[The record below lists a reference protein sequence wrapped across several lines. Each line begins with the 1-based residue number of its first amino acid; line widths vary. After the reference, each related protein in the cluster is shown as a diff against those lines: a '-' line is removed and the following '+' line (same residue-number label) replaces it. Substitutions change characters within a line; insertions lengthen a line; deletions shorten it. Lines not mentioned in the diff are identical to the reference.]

1 MAHDLNLKA
10 LIDRGEC
17 CWEKSE
23 DGSYYVMKNVVY
35 CANPF
40 EDAVY
45 YKNPNG
51 FGPYTPPPG
60 TRPDG
65 LYQSMWIYVPAVI
78 FEGGQINGNDIANAP
93 ILFQNGCA
101 GWRSSNPSGSPE
113 KDFVSMGCV
122 YIFCGARS
130 RGAGK
135 QAGTGRDLGK
145 SPCAVVDLK
154 AGVRFVRLNSDVIP
168 GDKNKIIS
176 VGISGGGQMSSIL
189 GASGDVSDYY
199 PYLYEIGA
207 AGIEKQGE
215 TYVSTISDSI
225 FAAQCY
231 CPITDIA
238 NADAAYAWMRFDAGD
253 TGYAMGGPGAHPGG
267 HMALGGP
274 GGSGGPGGPGGPG
287 MPSGP
292 FTKPFTPFSEFKL
305 ALQNDLAVEYA
316 KYINSL
322 GIRNQAGE
330 LLTFDIGSDGK
341 PDPRSGSFYRQILA
355 NISEALNIYLKD
367 CIQPDGSFVKLTRKH
382 QRPNLPAPL
391 QSFPMKD
398 VDEYLSE
405 FDDTDKWLRKNEDGS
420 YEVTD
425 LAGFIN
431 GTRLKRN
438 KDIPSFDTFHNTQES
453 NAFGAEDIDKSHFSR
468 IVADVLKEN
477 YERYS
482 KMEGFENED
491 VDDYIA
497 QANDPYVIKQT
508 ELMASMLTMLKK
520 DCTPA
525 KHWRTR
531 NGSFDE
537 HTSFSIAYT
546 LAMAANAH
554 PLVESVDYGLPWME
568 PHCGA
573 EGTQSAGSFEEW
585 VEKIC
590 RN

>member
-1 MAHDLNLKA
+1 MPHELDLKT
-10 LIDRGEC
+10 LIDSGEC
-17 CWEKSE
+17 RWERSE
-23 DGSYYVMKNVVY
+23 DGNYYVMKNIVY

-60 TRPDG
+60 TKPDG
-65 LYQSMWIYVPAVI
+65 LYQTLWIYVPAGI
-78 FEGGQINGNDIANAP
+78 FEGGKVNGYDAKTAP
-93 ILFQNGCA
+93 IIFQNGCA
-101 GWRSSNPSGSPE
+101 GWRSSDPSRNPE

-122 YIFCGARS
+122 YVMCGARS

-135 QAGTGRDLGK
+135 QTGTGRDLGK
-145 SPCAVVDLK
+145 SPCAAVDLK
-154 AGVRFVRLNSDVIP
+154 AGVRFLRLNDEVIP

-176 VGISGGGQMSSIL
+176 IGTSGGGQMSSIF
-189 GASGDVSDYY
+189 GASGDVADYY

-207 AGIEKQGE
+207 AGIEKQGD

-253 TGYAMGGPGAHPGG
+253 EGYAMGGPGARPGG
-267 HMALGGP
+267 HEAEGL
-274 GGSGGPGGPGGPG
+274 PGGPGGPG
-287 MPSGP
+287 LPTGP
-292 FTKPFTPFSEFKL
+292 FNKPFTPFSEFKL
-305 ALQNDLAVEYA
+305 ALQNDLAVKYA
-316 KYINSL
+316 EYINSL
-322 GIRNQAGE
+322 GLKNQAGE
-330 LLTFDIGSDGK
+330 LLTFDIGPDGK

-367 CIQPDGSFVKLTRKH
+367 CIQPDGSFIKLAK
-382 QRPNLPAPL
+382 QRVRPGLPAPIIRT
-391 QSFPMKD
+391 PMKD
-398 VDEYLSE
+398 VDEYLAE
-405 FDDTDKWLRKNEDGS
+405 FEDTDKWLRKNDDGTF
-420 YEVTD
+420 EVTD

-431 GTRLKRN
+431 GTHLKRN
-438 KDIPSFDTFHNTQES
+438 KDIPSFDTFHNTMES
-453 NAFGAEDIDKSHFSR
+453 NAFGTEDIDKSHFSK
-468 IVADVLKEN
+468 IVADVLQEN
-477 YERYS
+477 YERYRRL
-482 KMEGFENED
+482 EGFEKED
-491 VDDYIA
+491 VDDYIT

-508 ELMASMLTMLKK
+508 ELMASMLTMLNK

-531 NGSFDE
+531 NGSNDE
-537 HTSFSIAYT
+537 HTSFSIAYS

-554 PLVESVDYGLPWME
+554 PKVESVDYGLPWME
-568 PHCGA
+568 PHTSA
-573 EGTQSAGSFEEW
+573 EGTPSAGTFEGW

-590 RN
+590 RE